1 MENGL
6 QGEHYILYIQWN
18 EKIDSGFIRF
28 AAEFKQFNINLIPV
42 RPNELDY
49 FLDKRQIPVI
59 MITSTLGEYQKY
71 RNQRKKH
78 FDFYIKNMKIKLF
91 HLNSFSIDHDFITS
105 SKRRSYVHVPLPI
118 QFKKATLL
126 VLSHY
131 IDEVEGDN
139 KWPGGTRAKLPS
151 LDG

>member
-1 MENGL
+1 
-6 QGEHYILYIQWN
+6 
-18 EKIDSGFIRF
+18 
-28 AAEFKQFNINLIPV
+28 
-42 RPNELDY
+42 
-49 FLDKRQIPVI
+49 
-59 MITSTLGEYQKY
+59 
-71 RNQRKKH
+71 
-78 FDFYIKNMKIKLF
+78 MKIKLF